1 MIARTVLLLSLVLAH
16 ANLHAQKTD
25 SLWSAWND
33 PSNHDT
39 LRLDALNRL
48 IRAVRTDADSAYSL
62 ALQQEHFAQK
72 LNLHD
77 WRIRALEHQAN
88 SLLKKG
94 DVPAAIAKY
103 DAILAD
109 QQCRND
115 SAGVAGTLRSKAS
128 TLYKAG
134 DFNRASE
141 LYHQALRIRDALG
154 DTLGAARIMTSLG
167 ILSMDHGDPEKALA
181 YYTKSLAMHI
191 AAGDSVNTGVLLN
204 TICTPLR
211 SLDLC
216 EEALAN
222 NRRALKIHERAG
234 RPIGVAASLNH
245 MAAAYNRMGQPE
257 KALDHARRSMRIRID
272 IADTVG
278 VAYAQLQVAKALIQL
293 DRPAAAA
300 NAANDALRIGTN
312 LVQMPIRAEAAELL
326 HKAYR
331 AMGDWRRALEMHELH
346 LQLDDSLS
354 GDKTK
359 RALISRDLQYKYDK
373 EAFADSLERVRQA
386 EDLRCSYD
394 GQLQVEKERRTRAIM
409 VGGTVALALG
419 IIAFLLVHRLRQAK
433 RLREQEAILHD
444 QQVDQLLA
452 QQELKSINAMLD
464 GQEKERDRMGRDLH
478 DRLGGMLGG
487 IKANMSALEDRVEQV
502 RDDQQYQKVNRLLDQ
517 AVGELRQIS
526 HDMAAATLSRFGLEK
541 ALKDLRDTL
550 HITGRMQVELKA
562 FGLDQRLE
570 RSVEIALYRIVQEL
584 VSNVLKHAKASE
596 LIIGVTRTPGRL
608 SVVVSDNG
616 VGFDA
621 TQRTDGMGLGNVRS
635 RAAAIGATVQ
645 VDSTPG
651 KGTTVSVECPVVE

>member
-48 IRAVRTDADSAYSL
+48 IRAVRTDADSAYSF

-300 NAANDALRIGTN
+300 NAASDALRIGTN

-331 AMGDWRRALEMHELH
+331 VMGDWRRALEMHELR

-354 GDKTK
+354 GAKTK

-452 QQELKSINAMLD
+452 QQELKSINAMLE
-464 GQEKERDRMGRDLH
+464 GQEKERDRMGKDLH

-502 RDDQQYQKVNRLLDQ
+502 RDDHQYKKVNHLLDQ
-517 AVGELRQIS
+517 AVSELRQIS

-616 VGFDA
+616 AGFDA